1 MVIFNVMHHPSTIRW
16 LTTALLMVLALATPF
31 QQIFAC
37 TLMDGEYR
45 ACCCDEGAVMDDGC
59 PMGGGCG
66 DEKARVAPPMDC
78 CEVSHQAVPGMEAL
92 STDLASRLLLL
103 LDAPQPPPVAA
114 VSADTEPRPPIH
126 SPCEPPYASARVPG
140 TDTYLLTH
148 RLRV

>member
-1 MVIFNVMHHPSTIRW
+1 MHRPPSSRW
-16 LTTALLMVLALATPF
+16 LATALLVVLALATPF

-45 ACCCDEGAVMDDGC
+45 ACCCDEGAVVEDGC
-59 PMGGGCG
+59 PMGGGCAD
-66 DEKARVAPPMDC
+66 DERGSAPAMDC

-92 STDLASRLLLL
+92 TAEPASQLLLS

-114 VSADTEPRPPIH
+114 ILTGAEPWAPVPFPFEPRPL
-126 SPCEPPYASARVPG
+126 SAPVPG